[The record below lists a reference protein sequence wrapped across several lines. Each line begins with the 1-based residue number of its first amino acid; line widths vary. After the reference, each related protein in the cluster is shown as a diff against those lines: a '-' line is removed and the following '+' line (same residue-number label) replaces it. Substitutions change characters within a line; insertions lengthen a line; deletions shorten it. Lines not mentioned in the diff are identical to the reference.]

1 MLPVYI
7 TFFAFTSYF
16 AKVSSA
22 HARPQRLQRVNC
34 IHESSASASLAA
46 CMSKTRAREDSEENA
61 QAREGASGPTT
72 VR

>member
-34 IHESSASASLAA
+34 MQPRELCASLAA
-46 CMSKTRAREDSEENA
+46 CMSKARAREDSEENGR
-61 QAREGASGPTT
+61 QGKGRVVQPQ
-72 VR
+72 

>member
-22 HARPQRLQRVNC
+22 HARLQRLQRVNC
-34 IHESSASASLAA
+34 NHESSASASLAA
-46 CMSKTRAREDSEENA
+46 RMSKTRAREDSEENA
-61 QAREGASGPTT
+61 RQGKGRVVQPQ
-72 VR
+72 